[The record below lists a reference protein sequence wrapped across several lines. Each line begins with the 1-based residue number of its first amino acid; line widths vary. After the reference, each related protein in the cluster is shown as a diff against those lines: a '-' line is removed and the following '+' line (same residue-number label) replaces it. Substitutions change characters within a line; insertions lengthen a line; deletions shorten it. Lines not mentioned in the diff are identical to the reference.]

1 MHVTAAI
8 RSVRRAVVAGAA
20 AAAVLAAPAGAVPA
34 PADPGAASPFYVAPA
49 GGSTAPGA
57 VLRRAALPRALWLPG
72 TGRAWRVLYRST
84 GWRGRPV
91 AVSGAVFVPAGRAP
105 RGGWPVINWS
115 HGTVGIANRCAPSF
129 AGRSE
134 RDVTYLSG
142 WLKAGYA
149 IAATDYEGLGTPG
162 PHPYLEGRGQASASI
177 DMVRAA
183 RTVAPSLGRAWVEV
197 GQSQGGQAALFTAMA
212 ATKRAPELR
221 YLGAVATAPPSY
233 WRVQLGAALT
243 DSIRAALT
251 PLVVRGLQVVEPR
264 IDPADFLTADGL
276 ALLPVADTGC
286 TKELVDAV
294 LPLVGRRLLSGDPRS
309 SSLLMGAINRHL
321 EIPAAKLD
329 RPLFVGQGQ
338 KDQIVVPAATD
349 LLVAKLRRAGSRVRF
364 DRYPD
369 ADHNGALTSS
379 AAPVKPWVAAL
390 FRAAAR
396 RG

>member
-1 MHVTAAI
+1 M
-8 RSVRRAVVAGAA
+8 
-20 AAAVLAAPAGAVPA
+20 
-34 PADPGAASPFYVAPA
+34 
-49 GGSTAPGA
+49 
-57 VLRRAALPRALWLPG
+57 LRRAALPRALWLPG
-72 TGRAWRVLYRST
+72 TGRAWRVLYRSA
-84 GWRGRPV
+84 GWAGRPV
-91 AVSGAVFVPAGRAP
+91 AVSGAVFVPRGRPP
-105 RGGWPVINWS
+105 RGGWRIINWS

-134 RDVTYLSG
+134 RDIAYLSG

-149 IAATDYEGLGTPG
+149 IAATDYEGLGTAG
-162 PHPYLEGRGQASASI
+162 PHPYLEGRSEARASI

-183 RTVAPSLGRAWVEV
+183 RAVVPSLGRAWVEV
-197 GQSQGGQAALFTAMA
+197 GQSQGGQGAIFTAMT

-233 WRVQLGAALT
+233 WRVQLAAAVT
-243 DSIRAALT
+243 DSVRAALV

-264 IDPADFLTADGL
+264 LDPAQFLTADGL
-276 ALLPVADTGC
+276 TLLPVADTGC

-294 LPLVGRRLLSGDPRS
+294 LPLLGRPLLAGDPARS
-309 SSLLMGAINRHL
+309 AVLMRAIAQHV
-321 EIPAAKLD
+321 EIPAARLD

-338 KDQIVVPAATD
+338 KDQIVVPRATD
-349 LLVAKLRRAGSRVRF
+349 LLVAKLRKAGSRVRF

-379 AAPVKPWVAAL
+379 AEPVKPWVAAL

-396 RG
+396 HRG